1 MFFDRN
7 GSTNIRKI
15 FAKCHTISGEI
26 HQNHPSVIGR
36 RGLLYNFIIIGHI
49 PLIIPINRLP
59 VKYAIIISYC
69 PKS

>member
-7 GSTNIRKI
+7 GSNNIRKI

-36 RGLLYNFIIIGHI
+36 RGLLYNFMQCCITCEPTI
-49 PLIIPINRLP
+49 
-59 VKYAIIISYC
+59 
-69 PKS
+69 